1 MPRLDQGRALWVP
14 EPLGVVD
21 DAPGPFGKVP
31 ERWGFAGLR
40 EQSRDEPGC
49 VTTRVESQPSRITAR
64 VSPSVPSLSKHV
76 ITFLILSNCG
86 NRHRAEFSHL
96 TVFPH
101 TARRR

>member
-14 EPLGVVD
+14 EPLGVAD

-49 VTTRVESQPSRITAR
+49 VTTRVESQPSRISLR
-64 VSPSVPSLSKHV
+64 FSVCPLPLQTRRYVFNSL
-76 ITFLILSNCG
+76 
-86 NRHRAEFSHL
+86 
-96 TVFPH
+96 
-101 TARRR
+101 